1 VLRRAAIAAG
11 APSGAL
17 SAAHVLAVERLITH
31 WHGQKALDLPGGLA
45 AVRRYGTLILAI
57 SPIA

>member
-1 VLRRAAIAAG
+1 
-11 APSGAL
+11 
-17 SAAHVLAVERLITH
+17 VERLITH
-31 WHGQKALDLPGGLA
+31 WHGQKALNLPGGLS